1 VFLELELELIGIG
14 KRIERG
20 ENKERKRIERVGIGI
35 N

>member
-14 KRIERG
+14 KRIER
-20 ENKERKRIERVGIGI
+20 VGIGI